1 MITLYHSAPSR
12 SMVARWML
20 EEVGEPY
27 EIRVLDLK
35 KGEQKRPEYLA
46 VNPMGKVP
54 ALVHDDVVVTE
65 VAAIC
70 CYLADAFPK
79 AGLAVPVGD
88 RQRGTY
94 LRWLFFGPGCLEAA
108 IIDRMLKRE
117 GGNPGSLGY
126 GDFDTTMDVVA
137 KAVSARPYIAGER
150 FTAADVVIGSS
161 ILWGMDL
168 VKIVPERPEFRAYV
182 QRLNQRPASRRA
194 FAKDQELAKQL
205 NAA

>member
-27 EIRVLDLK
+27 EVHVLNLQ

-46 VNPMGKVP
+46 INPMGKVP

-79 AGLAVPVGD
+79 AGLTVPIDD
-88 RQRGTY
+88 RTRGPY

-108 IIDRMLKRE
+108 IMDRMLKRE

-126 GDFDTTMDVVA
+126 GDFETTMNVVA
-137 KAVSARPYIAGER
+137 KAVSANPYIVGDR
-150 FTAADVVIGSS
+150 FTAADVVVGSS

-168 VKIVPERPEFRAYV
+168 VKVVPERAEFRAYV
-182 QRLNQRPASRRA
+182 QRLTQRPASQRA
-194 FAKDQELAKQL
+194 FAKDQALAKQL
-205 NAA
+205 AGG

>member
-20 EEVGEPY
+20 EEVGELY
-27 EIRVLDLK
+27 EVRVLNLQ

-79 AGLAVPVGD
+79 AGLAIPVGD
-88 RQRGTY
+88 RERGAY
-94 LRWLFFGPGCLEAA
+94 LRWLFFGPGSLEPA
-108 IIDRMLKRE
+108 IVDRLLKRDA
-117 GGNPGSLGY
+117 GNSASLGY
-126 GDFDTTMDVVA
+126 GDFETTMNVVA
-137 KAVSARPYIAGER
+137 KAIASGPYIVGDR
-150 FTAADVVIGSS
+150 FTAADVVIGSN

-168 VKIVPERPEFRAYV
+168 VKVIPERPEFRAYV
-182 QRLNQRPASRRA
+182 QRLTQRPASQRS
-194 FAKDQELAKQL
+194 FAKDQELARQL
-205 NAA
+205 ASG

>member
-27 EIRVLDLK
+27 ELHVLNLQ

-79 AGLAVPVGD
+79 AGLTVPIDD
-88 RQRGTY
+88 RKRGTY

-108 IIDRMLKRE
+108 IMDRMLKRE
-117 GGNPGSLGY
+117 AGNPGSLGY
-126 GDFDTTMDVVA
+126 GDFETTMNVVA
-137 KAVSARPYIAGER
+137 KAVSANPYIVGDR
-150 FTAADVVIGSS
+150 FTAADVVVGSS

-168 VKIVPERPEFRAYV
+168 VKVVPERREFRAYV
-182 QRLNQRPASRRA
+182 QRLTQRPASQRA
-194 FAKDQELAKQL
+194 FAKDQALAKQL
-205 NAA
+205 AGG

>member
-12 SMVARWML
+12 SMIARWML

-27 EIRVLDLK
+27 EVHVLNLQ

-79 AGLAVPVGD
+79 TGLAVPIGD
-88 RQRGTY
+88 RERGAY
-94 LRWLFFGPGCLEAA
+94 LRWLFFGPGSLEPA
-108 IIDRMLKRE
+108 IVDRLLKRDA
-117 GGNPGSLGY
+117 GNAASLGY
-126 GDFDTTMDVVA
+126 GDFETTMDAVA
-137 KAVSARPYIAGER
+137 KAVAAGPYIVGGR
-150 FTAADVVIGSS
+150 FTAADVVIGSN

-168 VKIVPERPEFRAYV
+168 VKVIPERPEFRAYV
-182 QRLNQRPASRRA
+182 QRINQRPASQRS

-205 NAA
+205 TG

>member
-20 EEVGEPY
+20 EELGEPY
-27 EIRVLDLK
+27 EVHVLNLQ

-79 AGLAVPVGD
+79 AGLTVPIDD
-88 RQRGTY
+88 RKRGTY

-108 IIDRMLKRE
+108 IMDRMLKRE
-117 GGNPGSLGY
+117 AGNPGSLGY
-126 GDFDTTMDVVA
+126 GDFETTMAVVA
-137 KAVSARPYIAGER
+137 KAVSADPYIVGDR
-150 FTAADVVIGSS
+150 FTAADVVVGSS

-168 VKIVPERPEFRAYV
+168 VKVVPERPEFRAYV
-182 QRLNQRPASRRA
+182 QRLTQRPASQRA
-194 FAKDQELAKQL
+194 FAKDQALAKQL
-205 NAA
+205 AGG

>member
-20 EEVGEPY
+20 EELGEPY
-27 EIRVLDLK
+27 EMHVLNLQ

-79 AGLAVPVGD
+79 AGLTVPIDD
-88 RQRGTY
+88 RKRGTY

-108 IIDRMLKRE
+108 IMDRMLKRE
-117 GGNPGSLGY
+117 AGNPGSLGY
-126 GDFDTTMDVVA
+126 GDFETTMDVVA
-137 KAVSARPYIAGER
+137 KAVSANPYIVGDR
-150 FTAADVVIGSS
+150 FTAADVVVGSS

-168 VKIVPERPEFRAYV
+168 VKVVPERPEFRAYV
-182 QRLNQRPASRRA
+182 QRLTQRPASQRA
-194 FAKDQELAKQL
+194 FAKDQALAKQL
-205 NAA
+205 AGG

>member
-12 SMVARWML
+12 SMIARWML

-27 EIRVLDLK
+27 EVHVLNLQ

-79 AGLAVPVGD
+79 AGLAIPVGD
-88 RQRGTY
+88 RERGAY
-94 LRWLFFGPGCLEAA
+94 LRWLFFGPGSLEPA
-108 IIDRMLKRE
+108 IVDRLLKRDA
-117 GGNPGSLGY
+117 GSPASLGY
-126 GDFDTTMDVVA
+126 GDFETTMDAVA
-137 KAVSARPYIAGER
+137 KAVAGRPYIVGER
-150 FTAADVVIGSS
+150 FTAADVVIGSN

-168 VKIVPERPEFRAYV
+168 VKVIPERPEFRAYV
-182 QRLNQRPASRRA
+182 QRISQRPASQRS

-205 NAA
+205 SG

>member
-12 SMVARWML
+12 SMIARWML
-20 EEVGEPY
+20 EEIGEPY

-46 VNPMGKVP
+46 INPMGKVP
-54 ALVHDDVVVTE
+54 ALDHDGVVVTE

-88 RQRGTY
+88 RERGAY
-94 LRWLFFGPGCLEAA
+94 LRWLFFAPGSLEPA
-108 IIDRMLKRE
+108 IVDLLLKRE
-117 GGNPGSLGY
+117 AGNPGSLGY
-126 GDFDTTMDVVA
+126 GDFETTMDVVA
-137 KAVSARPYIAGER
+137 KALAASPYIVGGR
-150 FTAADVVIGSS
+150 FTAADVVIGSN

-168 VKIVPERPEFRAYV
+168 VKVIPERPEFRAYV
-182 QRLNQRPASRRA
+182 QRLTQRPASQRS

-205 NAA
+205 SAG

>member
-1 MITLYHSAPSR
+1 MITLYHAAPSR

-27 EIRVLDLK
+27 ELHVLNLQ

-79 AGLAVPVGD
+79 AGLTVPIDD
-88 RQRGTY
+88 RKRGTY

-108 IIDRMLKRE
+108 IMDRMLKRE

-126 GDFDTTMDVVA
+126 GDFETTMNVVA
-137 KAVSARPYIAGER
+137 KAVSANPYIVGDR
-150 FTAADVVIGSS
+150 FTAADVVVGSS

-168 VKIVPERPEFRAYV
+168 VKVVPERPEFRAYV
-182 QRLNQRPASRRA
+182 QRLTQRPASQRS

-205 NAA
+205 SG

>member
-12 SMVARWML
+12 SMIARWML

-27 EIRVLDLK
+27 EVHVLNLQ

-70 CYLADAFPK
+70 CYLADAFPE
-79 AGLAVPVGD
+79 AGLAVPVGE
-88 RQRGTY
+88 RERGAY
-94 LRWLFFGPGCLEAA
+94 LRWLFFGPGSLEPA
-108 IIDRMLKRE
+108 IVDRLLKRDA
-117 GGNPGSLGY
+117 GNSASLGY
-126 GDFDTTMDVVA
+126 GDFETTMDAVA
-137 KAVSARPYIAGER
+137 KAIAGRPYIVGER
-150 FTAADVVIGSS
+150 FTAADVVVGSN
-161 ILWGMDL
+161 ILWGMNL
-168 VKIVPERPEFRAYV
+168 VKVIPERPEFRAYV
-182 QRLNQRPASRRA
+182 QRISQRPASQRS

-205 NAA
+205 SGG

>member
-20 EEVGEPY
+20 EEVGEPF

-35 KGEQKRPEYLA
+35 KGEHKRAEYLA

-70 CYLADAFPK
+70 CHLADAFPK
-79 AGLAVPVGD
+79 AGLAVPVGEKE
-88 RQRGTY
+88 RGTY
-94 LRWLFFGPGCLEAA
+94 LRWLFFGPGCLEPA

-117 GGNPGSLGY
+117 AGNPGALGY
-126 GDFDTTMDVVA
+126 GDFETTMDVVA
-137 KAVSARPYIAGER
+137 KALAADPYIAGGR
-150 FTAADVVIGSS
+150 FTAADVVIGSN

-168 VKIVPERPEFRAYV
+168 VKVIPERPEFRAYV
-182 QRLNQRPASRRA
+182 QRLTQRPASQHA

-205 NAA
+205 SG